1 MPLYEY
7 VCTKCGAE
15 TEALQKFDDAPL
27 TKCED
32 CNKKGLVRKLSLSAF
47 HLQGGGWF
55 NEGYGGGNGDAT
67 KKGAEAAKDTAAASS
82 NGDGAD
88 KKAGFGKKEASG
100 SKESK
105 GGSKESKSSSP
116 PATSAS

>member
-7 VCTKCGAE
+7 VCTKCGVE

-27 TKCED
+27 TRCED
-32 CNKKGLVRKLSLSAF
+32 CNKMGLVRKLSLSAF

-55 NEGYGGGNGDAT
+55 NEGYGGSKGDASN
-67 KKGAEAAKDTAAASS
+67 KGAEAGKDTAAASS
-82 NGDGAD
+82 NGNGAEKKGGSD
-88 KKAGFGKKEASG
+88 KKETSG

-105 GGSKESKSSSP
+105 GGSKESKGSSSTAP
-116 PATSAS
+116 ST